1 MKLSSCA
8 LVLNVLA
15 MANSFQPMSSPFTR
29 PVALRA
35 GQKQRTA
42 EELFSGPP
50 NGNQISPP
58 SGLSLEQIAEQWLP
72 CAASGI
78 NLETRNTR

>member
-1 MKLSSCA
+1 MELRFCV
-8 LVLNVLA
+8 LVLNLFIV
-15 MANSFQPMSSPFTR
+15 ANSFQPMSPPLKR
-29 PVALRA
+29 HVALRA

-58 SGLSLEQIAEQWLP
+58 SGLSLEEIAEQWLP
-72 CAASGI
+72 CAASGV
-78 NLETRNTR
+78 NLETRNSR